1 MPFMPESFHFQQPE
15 WFLAL
20 LPLMLLLWLLHQSG
34 ESSSA
39 WRKVCDARLLPYL
52 LDKQGSSHSSL
63 PLWLLAVG
71 GLLTV
76 LALAD
81 PVWEQQQ
88 QPVYRNEA
96 SRVIVLDLSNSM
108 LSPDL
113 KPSRLVRARYKVSDI
128 LKQSQDG
135 QTGLVVFAG
144 DAFTVAP
151 LTHDTDTIEALLSP
165 LQPALMPVQGSRVDL
180 GLQQAANLMRQAGV
194 QRGDILLLSD
204 GFDGQRAID
213 AAAQVYRDGYR
224 VSVLGVGTEAG
235 APVPTGRGSYLRDQ
249 QGDIVLPALNQTALR
264 QLATAGGGAYTAI
277 SSGDHDVR
285 FLLSKI
291 TTQAGERTEQAG
303 MHTDRWQSNG
313 PWLVVLLLPLAALA
327 FRRGWLLVVVLLVGG
342 TISAPQPA
350 MALGW
355 DDLWLRPDQQAAR
368 ALQAGEPAQA
378 AQLARDPALRG
389 TAEYQAGNYEAA
401 QQAFATQADADAEYN
416 QGNALAQLQRYEE
429 ALAAYDRALQKQPQM
444 ADALHNKAEIER
456 LLQQQQ
462 EQQQD
467 QQQGESGDN
476 ADNQQGQQDQ
486 GSGDN
491 QQDAQTGEQGSDGSR
506 AEQQNDAGEQGDEER
521 NDARQDADSTTAEQ
535 QAAESEEPAEA
546 AQQSADAQD
555 AADAGGDASSAQQSG
570 EEAEQA
576 AEQQAAA
583 SAEPLD
589 SEEQRA
595 AEQWLRRIPDN
606 PGGLL
611 QRKFLYQYKQRAGRA
626 PADDQQAW

>member
-1 MPFMPESFHFQQPE
+1 
-15 WFLAL
+15 
-20 LPLMLLLWLLHQSG
+20 
-34 ESSSA
+34 
-39 WRKVCDARLLPYL
+39 
-52 LDKQGSSHSSL
+52 
-63 PLWLLAVG
+63 
-71 GLLTV
+71 
-76 LALAD
+76 
-81 PVWEQQQ
+81 
-88 QPVYRNEA
+88 
-96 SRVIVLDLSNSM
+96 
-108 LSPDL
+108 
-113 KPSRLVRARYKVSDI
+113 
-128 LKQSQDG
+128 
-135 QTGLVVFAG
+135 
-144 DAFTVAP
+144 
-151 LTHDTDTIEALLSP
+151 
-165 LQPALMPVQGSRVDL
+165 
-180 GLQQAANLMRQAGV
+180 
-194 QRGDILLLSD
+194 
-204 GFDGQRAID
+204 
-213 AAAQVYRDGYR
+213 
-224 VSVLGVGTEAG
+224 
-235 APVPTGRGSYLRDQ
+235 
-249 QGDIVLPALNQTALR
+249 
-264 QLATAGGGAYTAI
+264 
-277 SSGDHDVR
+277 
-285 FLLSKI
+285 
-291 TTQAGERTEQAG
+291 
-303 MHTDRWQSNG
+303 MHTDSWQSNG
-313 PWLVVLLLPLAALA
+313 PWLAVLLLPLAALT
-327 FRRGWLLVVVLLVGG
+327 FRRGWLLVLVILVGG
-342 TISAPQPA
+342 TVATPQPA

-389 TAEYQAGNYEAA
+389 TAEYQAGNYAAA
-401 QQAFATQADADAEYN
+401 QQAFASQTDADAEYN

-486 GSGDN
+486 GSGDD

-555 AADAGGDASSAQQSG
+555 AADAGGDSSSAQQSG